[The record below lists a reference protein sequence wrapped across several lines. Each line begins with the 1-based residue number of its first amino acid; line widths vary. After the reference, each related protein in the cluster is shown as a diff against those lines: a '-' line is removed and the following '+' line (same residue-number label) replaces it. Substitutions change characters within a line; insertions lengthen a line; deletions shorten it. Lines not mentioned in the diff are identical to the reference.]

1 MAAEDNGFCLLS
13 QHIYDRTDH
22 RNRISERDFKI
33 QRKSRSGKCDLWI
46 FSLRAV
52 LGIWFLG
59 AYIGAVMSVSILQ
72 FGFAGGLIGL
82 GLLLPQYL
90 FYIPASLYL
99 MRQVWEMSA
108 GIWRNKGLFPERIGV
123 YLLRSS
129 AACGIYL
136 IGILAECCLNPW
148 IVEKLLSYIKIF

>member
-1 MAAEDNGFCLLS
+1 MKRKNNFPALILFLCGFLAGNLLPNVLWKIKWQQKTMASVYFLS
-13 QHIYDRTDH
+13 TFTTGQITGTEYLKEILKYR
-22 RNRISERDFKI
+22 
-33 QRKSRSGKCDLWI
+33 G
-46 FSLRAV
+46 SL
-52 LGIWFLG
+52 FL
-59 AYIGAVMSVSILQ
+59 VSAIC
-72 FGFAGGLIGL
+72 GL

-90 FYIPASLYL
+90 FYIPAYLYL

>member
-33 QRKSRSGKCDLWI
+33 QRKSLSVFGAPL
-46 FSLRAV
+46 AV

-59 AYIGAVMSVSILQ
+59 VYIGAVMSVSILQ